1 MKPSKHNWHRQ
12 QIAKIMYRRGLS
24 FYSHTDY
31 EKAVEAFTKALEY
44 GYFRPEQAQVN
55 RGISHFE
62 NNDAQAA
69 LTDFEAV
76 IQTSNQPTDQPSTF
90 ALAQAHHHRGLIRQ
104 QAGNEAGALAD
115 WSAAIAHC
123 DTYPQP
129 HYQRAL
135 VNLSQGLHEQALCD
149 LNAAITADPTLTLA
163 YLERGNLR
171 HQLGDIPGAVADWE
185 IAICNDFTLESAKQN
200 LATVRQEAHDAQ
212 LSAILQPP
220 LAEKGLSVVVNHSE
234 DCLAIH
240 IHRKL
245 GTGVNYFTL
254 PQLIQQHLVPL
265 HIAGVNQFRLIGH
278 LEEVNRPEWDKTY
291 DLYKGQPC
299 PPSNWQP
306 AFSTLVMFPPLGIP
320 AFVQAA
326 RVKKLYER
334 GQYLEAL
341 SASKAVKGLCIAG
354 SITLGFF
361 VLLPLGYAAFDSMK
375 ETPTFSVAERPEES
389 SKTPY
394 QKIFED

>member
-1 MKPSKHNWHRQ
+1 MRSSKPNWYRQ
-12 QIAKIMYRRGLS
+12 QIAKVMYRRGLS
-24 FYSHTDY
+24 YRSHTDFK
-31 EKAVEAFTKALEY
+31 KAIEAFTQALEY
-44 GYFRPEQAQVN
+44 GYFQSEQAQVM
-55 RGISHFE
+55 RGISYFE

-69 LTDFEAV
+69 ISDFEAI
-76 IQTSNQPTDQPSTF
+76 IQTSDLPTDRLSHF
-90 ALAQAHHHRGLIRQ
+90 VVAQAHHHRGLIRQ
-104 QAGNEAGALAD
+104 KAGNEAGALAD

-135 VNLSQGLHEQALCD
+135 VNLSQGLHERALSD
-149 LNAAITADPTLTLA
+149 LNAAIAADPTLTLA

-171 HQLGDIPGAVADWE
+171 HQLGDIPGAVTDWE
-185 IAICNDFTLESAKQN
+185 IAICNDFTLESAKQK

-220 LAEKGLSVVVNHSE
+220 FAEKGLTVEVNHS
-234 DCLAIH
+234 DDRLDIH
-240 IHRKL
+240 VHRKL

-254 PQLIQQHLVPL
+254 PQLIQQYLVPL
-265 HIAGVNQFRLIGH
+265 HIAGVDQFRLIGH
-278 LEEVNRPEWDKTY
+278 LEEVNRPEWDQSY

-306 AFSTLVMFPPLGIP
+306 AFSTLIMFPPLGIP

-326 RVKKLYER
+326 QVKKLYNR

-375 ETPTFSVAERPEES
+375 ETPTFSIAERPEGS